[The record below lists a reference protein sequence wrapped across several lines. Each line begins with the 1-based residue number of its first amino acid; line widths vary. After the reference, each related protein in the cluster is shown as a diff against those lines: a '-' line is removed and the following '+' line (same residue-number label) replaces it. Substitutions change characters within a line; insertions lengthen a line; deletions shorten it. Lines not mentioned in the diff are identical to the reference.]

1 MTNTSTLSPIIPV
14 IQTSL
19 LDPEHDIVRIVSPH
33 YPGLGQAFAA
43 YGFRGC
49 HEAALGEIPA
59 LQSATVSECTAIV
72 SILPV
77 MRDGS
82 EISQLQSFLESPAQK
97 IVLAVLPALLYSRRL
112 DVRSLRRDLLS
123 ENTIEASIALP
134 EKLLPDTPIPVS
146 ILVLNKQRSFDKDPK
161 VRFIDASR
169 LDTTKISQM
178 WKNENLPELRAF
190 VAQALDYS
198 QPQCV
203 AVDTRDLCVRGESL
217 LATAHCLSEEQKQV
231 QEKLQQTKTMKL
243 GKLVNFFRPLLPSKT
258 GEGEELNILQPGQLK
273 LWGYTTPSGHSPA
286 MIERAGK
293 TDPLLQPGDVVL
305 GIRGMLGKVGIIS
318 RGWKDDIPWVVSQ
331 SCIILRPA
339 LKNYDMRL
347 LFIYL
352 RSEMGQIA
360 LNALSCGATVPLVQI
375 GDLKNMDI
383 PMPSEEEAQSMIR
396 DFTEEVSLCYNME
409 NLQKQCDALVARHW
423 SLKR

>member
-1 MTNTSTLSPIIPV
+1 MKNTLSPILPSILA
-14 IQTSL
+14 SL
-19 LDPEHDIVRIVSPH
+19 LDPEHDIVCIVSPF
-33 YPGLGQAFAA
+33 YSGLGQAFAA

-49 HEAALGEIPA
+49 HEAAPEEVPA
-59 LQSATVSECTAIV
+59 LQSATPSECTTIV
-72 SILPV
+72 NILPM
-77 MRDGS
+77 MRDRS
-82 EISQLQSFLESPAQK
+82 EIVQLQSFLKTPAQK
-97 IVLAVLPALLYSRRL
+97 IVLVVAPALLYSNRV

-123 ENTIEASIALP
+123 ENKIEASIALP
-134 EKLLPDTPIPVS
+134 EKLLPDTFIPVS
-146 ILVLNKQRSFDKDPK
+146 ILILDKKRSFIIDPM

-169 LDTTKISQM
+169 LDTAKISKM
-178 WKNENLPELRAF
+178 WQNKKLPELRAF
-190 VAQALDYS
+190 VTKALGYS

-231 QEKLQQTKTMKL
+231 REQLQQTRTMKL
-243 GKLVNFFRPLLPSKT
+243 GKLVNFFRPLLPSRT

-318 RGWKDDIPWVVSQ
+318 RDWKDDTPWVVSQ

-347 LFIYL
+347 LFVYL
-352 RSEMGQIA
+352 RSEMGQIV
-360 LNALSCGATVPLVQI
+360 LNALACGATVPLVQI

-383 PMPSEEEAQSMIR
+383 PMPTEEEAQSMIR

-409 NLQKQCDALVARHW
+409 KLQRQCDALVARHW

>member
-1 MTNTSTLSPIIPV
+1 MKNTLSPILPSILA
-14 IQTSL
+14 SL
-19 LDPEHDIVRIVSPH
+19 LDPEHDIVRIVSPF
-33 YPGLGQAFAA
+33 YSGLGQAFAA

-49 HEAALGEIPA
+49 HEAAPEEVPA
-59 LQSATVSECTAIV
+59 LQSATPSECTTIV
-72 SILPV
+72 NILPM
-77 MRDGS
+77 MRDRS
-82 EISQLQSFLESPAQK
+82 EIVQLHSFLKTPAQK
-97 IVLAVLPALLYSRRL
+97 IVLVVAPALLYSNRV

-123 ENTIEASIALP
+123 ENKIEASIALP
-134 EKLLPDTPIPVS
+134 EKLLPDTFIPVS
-146 ILVLNKQRSFDKDPK
+146 ILILDKERSFIIDPM

-169 LDTTKISQM
+169 LDTTKISKM
-178 WKNENLPELRAF
+178 WQNEKLPELRAF
-190 VAQALDYS
+190 VTKALGYS

-231 QEKLQQTKTMKL
+231 QEKLQQTRTMKL

-318 RGWKDDIPWVVSQ
+318 RDWKDDTPWVVSQ

-347 LFIYL
+347 LFVYL

-360 LNALSCGATVPLVQI
+360 LNALACGATVPLVQI